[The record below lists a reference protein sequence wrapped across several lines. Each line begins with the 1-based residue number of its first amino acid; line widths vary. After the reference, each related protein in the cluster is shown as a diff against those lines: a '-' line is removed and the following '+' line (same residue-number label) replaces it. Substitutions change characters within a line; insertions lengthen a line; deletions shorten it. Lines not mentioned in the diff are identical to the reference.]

1 MGSCGAFACAKLSYR
16 TPSVVAPPIRVI
28 DRRGHH
34 GIPVMASSD
43 KGRATVDVNSS
54 FGIISW
60 IIFGALAGWV
70 ASMIAGDNA
79 RQGWFGNIIV
89 GIVGAFIGGLLFSLV
104 GGGTF
109 TLGWSIGSF
118 VAAVIGAII
127 LLFILRM
134 FQGRA

>member
-1 MGSCGAFACAKLSYR
+1 MRMDAQAL
-16 TPSVVAPPIRVI
+16 
-28 DRRGHH
+28 
-34 GIPVMASSD
+34 
-43 KGRATVDVNSS
+43 
-54 FGIISW
+54 
-60 IIFGALAGWV
+60 IIFLIIGAIAGWLAGQL
-70 ASMIAGDNA
+70 MRGGGFGLI
-79 RQGWFGNIIV
+79 GNIIV

>member
-1 MGSCGAFACAKLSYR
+1 MDS
-16 TPSVVAPPIRVI
+16 
-28 DRRGHH
+28 
-34 GIPVMASSD
+34 
-43 KGRATVDVNSS
+43 VNSS

-79 RQGWFGNIIV
+79 RQGWLGNIIV
-89 GIVGAFIGGLLFSLV
+89 GIVGAFIGGLLFAALF

-118 VAAVIGAII
+118 IAAVIGALI
-127 LLFILRM
+127 LLFVIRLFR
-134 FQGRA
+134 GA